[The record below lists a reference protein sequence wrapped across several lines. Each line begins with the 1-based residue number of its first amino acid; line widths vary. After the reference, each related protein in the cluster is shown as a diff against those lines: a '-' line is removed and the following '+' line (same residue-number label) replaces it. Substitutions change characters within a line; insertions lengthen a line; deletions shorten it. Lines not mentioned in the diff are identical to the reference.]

1 MCYFIMIDHRLNT
14 FLTLCELKSYTKA
27 AKKLFITQPAVSQ
40 QIKYLEKHYGVNL
53 FKYEGKSLILTPAGK
68 KLQSFALTLVNDCEK
83 ITQQL
88 SNNTQ
93 NPYFKFGSTLTIG
106 QYVMPDIIEYILK
119 ENQHTSLSMIVDN
132 TSALLKLLNEGK
144 IDFAIIEGNFNKSEY
159 GYELFSMEDFI
170 GICHPQSKYS
180 KGLHSLDDLFNETLI
195 LREKGSGTR
204 DVFEQLLYEQNLCI
218 DSFKSVCEIGS
229 LPAILSLVSSNCG
242 ISFMYKRAAQS
253 SVNSNQISIINIKG
267 LPIKRE
273 FNFVWLKNS
282 RFASLYHDFFETCR
296 YFNSKKSLQ

>member
-1 MCYFIMIDHRLNT
+1 MIDYRLNT
-14 FLTLCELKSYTKA
+14 FLTLCELKNYTKT

-53 FKYEGKSLILTPAGK
+53 FKYEGKNLVLTPAGK
-68 KLQSFALTLVNDCEK
+68 ELHSFVITLVNDCKK

-88 SNNTQ
+88 SHNTQ
-93 NPYFKFGSTLTIG
+93 NTYFKFGSTLTIG
-106 QYVMPDIIEYILK
+106 QYVMPEIIEYILK
-119 ENQHTSLSMIVDN
+119 ENQNISLSMVVDN

-159 GYELFSMEDFI
+159 SYELFSMEDFI
-170 GICHPQSKYS
+170 GICHTQSKYA
-180 KGLHSLDDLFNETLI
+180 KGLYSLDDLFNETLI
-195 LREKGSGTR
+195 LRENGSGTR

-218 DSFKSVCEIGS
+218 DSFKSICEIGS

-242 ISFMYKRAAQS
+242 ISFMYKKAAQS
-253 SVNSNQISIINIKG
+253 SINSNQISIINIKG

-282 RFASLYHDFFETCR
+282 RFASLYNDFFKICR
-296 YFNSKKSLQ
+296 DFNAKKVPL